1 LHCGILSRD
10 RGLAMDLFRKNRFIL
25 PIEIVIVIAIN
36 LVVVVAGY
44 YAIMMWGLF
53 RSWGQRATK
62 LPESLLLLA
71 RSWWTLRWDG
81 MPYGSA
87 KKWPVIA
94 AVGALAL
101 ATLISLGAVYG
112 LSRPLDP
119 DELTTGSAAPLNH
132 PWSYS
137 PRRN

>member
-1 LHCGILSRD
+1 LRHFLPQLRD
-10 RGLAMDLFRKNRFIL
+10 LPMDQFQKRHFVV

-53 RSWGQRATK
+53 RSWRHLSHQAARITI
-62 LPESLLLLA
+62 E

-81 MPYGSA
+81 MQYGSA
-87 KKWPVIA
+87 KKGPVIA

-112 LSRPLDP
+112 LNRHLDP
-119 DELTTGSAAPLNH
+119 DELTTGSAAPLRR
-132 PWSYS
+132 PWSYA

>member
-1 LHCGILSRD
+1 
-10 RGLAMDLFRKNRFIL
+10 MDQFRRPRFFV

-36 LVVVVAGY
+36 LVVGVTGY

-53 RSWGQRATK
+53 KSWRQRATK
-62 LPESLLLLA
+62 LPESLVQLEWS
-71 RSWWTLRWDG
+71 RWTLRWDG
-81 MPYGSA
+81 MQYGSA
-87 KKWPVIA
+87 KKGPVFA

-119 DELTTGSAAPLNH
+119 DKLATGSAASLRR